1 MARRTRDAH
10 MPQPPRF
17 PRTPLA
23 ALALLRQVIPEEDAR
38 QALAYFEA
46 AKESNEQ
53 GDFNAACSYFETS

>member
-1 MARRTRDAH
+1 MARPRPCAAH
-10 MPQPPRF
+10 AAPP
-17 PRTPLA
+17 
-23 ALALLRQVIPEEDAR
+23 QVIPEEDAR